1 VSRSRAVV
9 CVVCVDKGDKGDVF
23 KNRKDE
29 NNNYNGVALVGG
41 RPAPGQP
48 GPPGHG
54 APPLSEPAHSRVPS
68 PCAPFQST
76 RSVRTDMTSKDSE
89 KAQVSAELQQFIA
102 QEQAKAQVRFPFPSR
117 FARRILLSR
126 FSSREAGPSLLPP
139 SLPVPLTDG
148 SRPSFVVP
156 HSSSLI
162 RRRPAAPA
170 DHLEAHGR
178 VLG

>member
-1 VSRSRAVV
+1 
-9 CVVCVDKGDKGDVF
+9 
-23 KNRKDE
+23 
-29 NNNYNGVALVGG
+29 
-41 RPAPGQP
+41 
-48 GPPGHG
+48 
-54 APPLSEPAHSRVPS
+54 
-68 PCAPFQST
+68 
-76 RSVRTDMTSKDSE
+76 MTSKDSE